1 MPFTLI
7 KDEETGTETK
17 SWVAPKPKED
27 ITEINEGI
35 EPSDNDKDEV
45 IIADQEKVKE
55 IDKTQTEENL
65 ATESNVNKII
75 SRNKAD
81 DMGVLTPG
89 GTKNPNFSF
98 DNFAHNFTRIIGQE
112 VYTDFL
118 GIGTKGAGDMGMNK
132 YLDPNNR
139 IHNVYYGKKSES
151 HPLDITPDQ
160 GHDYFSVK
168 NDSQWIKEASTGKV
182 YSLKTGYLAPSYK
195 TDKESLLKPEGPLA
209 YLKAS
214 LYADYAPRLNKA
226 QLEKLKAN
234 PENTIVPHFAITK
247 VDLIRQAIENH
258 NLISAD
264 EDKIGPTGDL
274 GMAENRPL
282 GWPFNK
288 LGESWVSESGTL
300 EERTD
305 LKHGEGALSVVA
317 AYAGI
322 TAGIAL
328 TEKRLLKE
336 FPILAAPGR
345 GLMDMTKNSKFL
357 SVKGL
362 FPRIIKEA
370 SEYAIPGHLA
380 DYSLEAD
387 KANLANF
394 FIDNKWVGSRYL
406 EPLAIDTTD
415 TNATRREKNASIG
428 TIMGTILG
436 PTIGVPLAA
445 TKGMR
450 TDVSK
455 FIKKAP
461 QIASQVEDEGVRRLS
476 NALIDILDLDAATL
490 QEQKAIELAQQG
502 PTTNTTKKVTG
513 GTPPKKTE
521 IITPKE
527 TQEELDIQQQQATIR
542 REKAEVK
549 AEKSTTELLQ
559 PSQTEEPKLPTKQTD
574 TRGQGVYYHGAA
586 NKFEL
591 VEGGQH
597 ATDQNIYGP
606 GFYTTEDLTTAG
618 KYQKKNR
625 KSAGKDAT
633 QVVYKINEKQPVKFY
648 DLDQPV
654 SNDLKEFIENY
665 DDEFAYNIVVES
677 VDSLGDNY
685 TLGQLYDEI
694 RGYANANDVS
704 ASVVSYEIFPDFEA
718 YLKNQGFGGFTH
730 QGGKKAGKGKR
741 LHQVKIYWEPYEQVT
756 LTPLENLSK
765 KELVTKTKKLLS
777 TFDETKFRKAQEGKG
792 LSEQEINE
800 RANYL
805 KRLAQN
811 EDVSSEV
818 NLFPLGDDGPIDEYE
833 AILRKIERLSEK
845 HPELLGVIEGI
856 VKEAEAETARI
867 SGMEVKPKAA
877 IRAKLGRKQALEY
890 GDPSL
895 EGRVTRPTGQF
906 HSVKQLIYIS
916 LTDNGILRNR
926 AGILDTVWHENMHA
940 LQDYFYTP
948 TQKKLLAANR
958 KKLKQIALE
967 GLPERASQINK
978 FNDSAYSGV
987 DEKTDRE
994 LQAFAFAA
1002 WRELG
1007 AKYEKATW
1015 AEPFRKMQ
1023 QILTKVGNALRGYG
1037 YNTLEDLLADSGS
1050 GNIRQRALKTKRAN
1064 TGISFEL
1071 DPEDLIKRQDAW
1083 RDAVDKGDMSID
1095 KAMESMT
1102 RRLVSRTG
1110 KTTYL
1115 PRTSDQLIYANASL
1129 DELLREMLGDRE
1141 TLTGLKSYKIAP
1153 LLEKAKAQLK
1163 ADGLDPKLTLQRFEQ
1178 AAKGDLRSQ
1187 EDLIAMTGLLAH
1199 HDINLRTLS
1208 ENSIEFR
1215 SAKNATDKLNA
1226 GKKMLASFEDHIVLS
1241 TGWAFSTRNASQR
1254 LKLGQISF
1262 TDSVNETIPPSTIFR
1277 QNVESDLVSDSILK
1291 DGFTT
1296 TDGIAGQG
1304 VYFTTDST
1312 PGNVEINGPLP
1323 ADIPILNLA
1332 GSNKS
1337 ITDLLIELKLGK
1349 PKKAKDGVT
1358 LTPKQQEAIKN
1369 YAENKGYKGI
1379 RYATDF
1385 TSKPQSGDQVVIFD
1399 PNDANRIVRSAAAIP
1414 PEKVDTEP
1422 VSSLIEQAIRN
1433 TTKIIENK
1441 LPQGAREALK
1451 EGRMTPELL
1460 RILDAMS
1467 ALAYELNDP
1476 QSLTRSPITNV
1487 VELINDVPKG
1497 KLTEEAWY
1505 DIWRN
1510 WLFLSAS
1517 TMMKV
1522 FGGTEFRALTLP
1534 VGQWLGEARLQ
1545 KDLFLNKELSKQ
1557 GSEGLGTDF
1566 KMSMSKVR
1574 QRLYLSQYS
1583 KYFQQLPYAIRM
1595 AYSALKHNEVFVN
1608 LGRGEFDEFRKNY
1621 SDNTNQLE
1629 LDFNPQ
1635 TITEDPVTLTGKEW
1649 WLDSSSNALS
1659 LMWRHGISE
1668 PLRTGAGRLLA
1679 SIDSFHSGMVGP
1691 TSEFTRLM
1699 EMNIAEIAMRDNL
1712 NPETHFQ
1719 EIYESAFEKTNL
1731 QLKKLFAHVRL
1742 KDGTMIEK
1750 GRLKGQHAKNVM
1762 DWVQFTDDISVKN
1775 EARTFEYG
1783 VRAAKEEGLTDKRE
1797 IFERA
1802 LTWVKEGEQF
1812 ERYGTGDKLGRT
1824 TFGGAMA
1831 DTINLP
1837 GEIWQTIINKTPWKM
1852 AYVFQATNR
1861 TPVNMTKSALRITP
1875 GLNNYV
1881 DSYWRDIHS
1890 QDYSTRAKALGEVA
1904 VAQSFL
1910 GMATVLGAA
1919 GVVQISGPLP
1929 VDQKKRNEWRE
1940 VGKQPE
1946 SIRFKLPWNGEYT
1959 RWFPTDTFEQ
1969 FRIILTAAGA
1979 YTDVLE
1985 DCNQKE
1991 SDAWFGYCALTSVAP
2006 AISKTGLNT
2015 FQRDVTGG
2023 FRKLGTLIEWFNS
2036 EITDELKGDQNK
2048 LEKFILQFLTGTGG
2062 LGGPAVVKAARYS
2075 IDPYER
2081 DYDIGS
2087 NSLATAYNMWKR
2099 NIPYLSKTAPPV
2111 LNSYTGN
2118 PIPAARVPGSML
2130 IDEESAF
2137 IKGIHDQMTPLAALR
2152 GRHQSTD
2159 PIDEER
2165 LRMGSNRLLFGR
2177 RSSGLPNRTLNR
2189 TELNRLIEIATKEV
2203 KLPYPPGSKTKP
2215 DPNGLTLPQALR
2227 KMITESVIYKSL
2239 PYENKKGIKSD
2250 RDKAWDLTE
2259 QRYKQLAMEYFIEE
2273 MDDGTPE
2280 SLGYQLKL
2288 FKQQKEIKEKTRFS
2302 DYDMSINSLED
2313 WKQLAQ
2319 A

>member
-45 IIADQEKVKE
+45 IIADQEKVNE

-75 SRNKAD
+75 SRNKTD

-89 GTKNPNFSF
+89 GTKNPTFSF

-118 GIGTKGAGDMGMNK
+118 GIGTKGAGDMGMNRR
-132 YLDPNNR
+132 LDPNNR
-139 IHNVYYGKKSES
+139 INNYFYGKKSES

-160 GHDYFSVK
+160 GHDYFSVE

-234 PENTIVPHFAITK
+234 PENIIVEHPAITK
-247 VDLIRQAIENH
+247 VNLIKQAIENH

-317 AYAGI
+317 GYAAV
-322 TAGIAL
+322 TLPLVLA
-328 TEKRLLKE
+328 ERRLLKE
-336 FPILAAPGR
+336 FPIIAAPNR
-345 GLMDMTKNSKFL
+345 GLMDITKNSKFL

-370 SEYAIPGHLA
+370 TEYIGPGYVA

-394 FIDNKWVGSRYL
+394 FIDNKWIGSRYL
-406 EPLAIDTTD
+406 EPLEIDTTD

-428 TIMGTILG
+428 AIMGAILG

-559 PSQTEEPKLPTKQTD
+559 PSRTEEPKLPTKQTD

-591 VEGGQH
+591 DESSHYNKTGL
-597 ATDQNIYGP
+597 YGH
-606 GFYTTEDLTTAG
+606 GLYTTEDLTTAG

-633 QVVYKINEKQPVKFY
+633 QVVYQINEKQPVKFF
-648 DLDQPV
+648 DLDKPAPKELLDYIEAQMSRYEFLDDMVGNSFDAYRIGSWQDKVASENPSLAELFSAFKEYNTESPNTAEDFIFQIQEYLM
-654 SNDLKEFIENY
+654 SNE
-665 DDEFAYNIVVES
+665 
-677 VDSLGDNY
+677 G
-685 TLGQLYDEI
+685 GLYG
-694 RGYANANDVS
+694 GY
-704 ASVVSYEIFPDFEA
+704 
-718 YLKNQGFGGFTH
+718 TH

-811 EDVSSEV
+811 EDVSSEI
-818 NLFPLGDDGPIDEYE
+818 NLFPLGDDGPTDPFKVIQERIIRLIENNPKLQQDLE
-833 AILRKIERLSEK
+833 AIL
-845 HPELLGVIEGI
+845 
-856 VKEAEAETARI
+856 KEADIETARI
-867 SGMEVKPKAA
+867 TGMELKASPA
-877 IRAKLGRKQALEY
+877 LQGKMTRQQALDY
-890 GDPSL
+890 GDPRL
-895 EGRVTRPTGQF
+895 EGLTTLPTGTWNAT
-906 HSVKQLIYIS
+906 KQLIYIS
-916 LTDNGILRNR
+916 LSDHGFIRNREGILN
-926 AGILDTVWHENMHA
+926 TVWHENMHA

-967 GLPERASQINK
+967 GLPEKADTINK
-978 FNDSAYSGV
+978 FGFD
-987 DEKTDRE
+987 KTTDRE

-1015 AEPFRKMQ
+1015 AEPFRKIQ
-1023 QILTKVGNALRGYG
+1023 QILTKVSNALRGYG

-1071 DPEDLIKRQDAW
+1071 DPEDLIKRQDAFK
-1083 RDAVDKGDMSID
+1083 DAVDKGDMPID

-1102 RRLVSRTG
+1102 RPLVSRTG

-1187 EDLIAMTGLLAH
+1187 DDLIAMTALLAH

-1215 SAKNATDKLNA
+1215 GAKNATDKLNA
-1226 GKKMLASFEDHIVLS
+1226 GKKMIASFEDHVVLS
-1241 TGWAFSTRNASQR
+1241 TGWAFATRNASQR

-1296 TDGIAGQG
+1296 TNGIAGEG

-1433 TTKIIENK
+1433 TTKVIENK
-1441 LPQGAREALK
+1441 LPKGAREALK

-1467 ALAYELNDP
+1467 AVAYELNDP
-1476 QSLTRSPITNV
+1476 QSLTRSPIGDI

-1497 KLTEEAWY
+1497 KLTEETWY

-1522 FGGTEFRALTLP
+1522 FGGTEFRAAVLP
-1534 VGQWLGEARLQ
+1534 VTQWMGEARLQ
-1545 KDLFLNKELSKQ
+1545 RNLLNKFDDI
-1557 GSEGLGTDF
+1557 GGNMNDF
-1566 KMSMSKVR
+1566 QMSMSKVR
-1574 QRLYLSQYS
+1574 QRLYLSQYPR
-1583 KYFQQLPYAIRM
+1583 YFQQLPYALRM
-1595 AYSALKHNEVFVN
+1595 AYSAIKHNEVFVN

-1649 WLDSSSNALS
+1649 WLDPSSNPLS

-1679 SIDSFHSGMVGP
+1679 GIDSFHSGMVGP

-1731 QLKKLFAHVRL
+1731 QLKKLFAHIRL

-1762 DWVQFTDDISVKN
+1762 DWIQFTDDISVKN

-1802 LTWVKEGEQF
+1802 LTWIKEGEQF
-1812 ERYGTGDKLGRT
+1812 ERYSKGDKA
-1824 TFGGAMA
+1824 TFGGSMEAM
-1831 DTINLP
+1831 INMP
-1837 GEIWQTIINKTPWKM
+1837 GELWQKLLNNSPGHV
-1852 AYVFQATNR
+1852 AYLLQATNR
-1861 TPVNMTKSALRITP
+1861 TPVNMTKSALRVIP
-1875 GLNNYV
+1875 GANNYV

-1890 QDYSTRAKALGEVA
+1890 QDYGTRAKALGEISL
-1904 VAQSFL
+1904 AQNFL
-1910 GMATVLGAA
+1910 GMAAA
-1919 GVVQISGPLP
+1919 LSVFGVVEISGPLP
-1929 VDQKKRNEWRE
+1929 VDQKKRNEWKE
-1940 VGKQPE
+1940 TGKQPE

-1969 FRIILTAAGA
+1969 LRIVLTAAGA

-2006 AISKTGLNT
+2006 AISKTGLNI

-2023 FRKLGTLIEWFNS
+2023 FRKIGTLVEWFNS

-2062 LGGPAVVKAARYS
+2062 AGGPAVVKAARYS

-2081 DYDIGS
+2081 DYDTGS
-2087 NSLATAYNMWKR
+2087 NILATSYNMWKR
-2099 NIPYLSKTAPPV
+2099 NIPYLSKTAPLV

-2130 IDEESAF
+2130 IDEESSF
-2137 IKGIHDQMTPLAALR
+2137 IKAIHDQMTPLAAFR

-2189 TELNRLIEIATKEV
+2189 TELNRLIEIATKEI

-2215 DPNGLTLPQALR
+2215 DANGLTLPQALR
-2227 KMITESVIYKSL
+2227 KMITESVRYKSL
-2239 PYENKKGIKSD
+2239 PYENKKGFKSD
-2250 RDKAWDLTE
+2250 RDKAWDDLE

>member
-45 IIADQEKVKE
+45 IIADQEKVNE
-55 IDKTQTEENL
+55 IDKTQIEENL

-75 SRNKAD
+75 SRNKTD

-89 GTKNPNFSF
+89 GTKNPTFSF

-118 GIGTKGAGDMGMNK
+118 GIGTKGAGDMGMNRR
-132 YLDPNNR
+132 LDPNNR
-139 IHNVYYGKKSES
+139 INNYFYGKKSES

-160 GHDYFSVK
+160 GDYFAVK

-226 QLEKLKAN
+226 QLEKLKSN
-234 PENTIVPHFAITK
+234 PENIIVEHPSITK
-247 VDLIRQAIENH
+247 VNLIKQAIENH
-258 NLISAD
+258 NLINAD

-274 GMAENRPL
+274 GMGENRPL

-317 AYAGI
+317 GYAAI
-322 TAGIAL
+322 TLPLVLA
-328 TEKRLLKE
+328 ERRLLKE
-336 FPILAAPGR
+336 FPIIAAPNR

-370 SEYAIPGHLA
+370 TEYIGPGYVA

-394 FIDNKWVGSRYL
+394 FIDNKWIGSRYL

-415 TNATRREKNASIG
+415 TNAERREKNASIG
-428 TIMGTILG
+428 AIMGAILG
-436 PTIGVPLAA
+436 PIIGVPLAA

-521 IITPKE
+521 VITPKE

-559 PSQTEEPKLPTKQTD
+559 PSRTEEPKLPTKQTD

-586 NKFEL
+586 DKFEL
-591 VEGGQH
+591 SLDGQYS
-597 ATDQNIYGP
+597 TNTGIYGQ
-606 GFYTTEDLTTAG
+606 GLYSTEDLTTAS

-625 KSAGKDAT
+625 KSAGKDAEKT
-633 QVVYKINEKQPVKFY
+633 VYQLNEKAPVKFF
-648 DLDQPV
+648 DLDKPT
-654 SNDLKEFIENY
+654 SEE
-665 DDEFAYNIVVES
+665 IVNVL
-677 VDSLGDNY
+677 VDSFEYADDFMDYVLDNVDKVGADY
-685 TLGQLYDEI
+685 QNVSLAKLIDTMREYSKSFDVTRDDFQDGIDTLKDYLMTQ
-694 RGYANANDVS
+694 GY
-704 ASVVSYEIFPDFEA
+704 
-718 YLKNQGFGGFTH
+718 GGFTH
-730 QGGKKAGKGKR
+730 KGGKLAGKSKR
-741 LHQVKIYWEPYEQVT
+741 LHQVRIYWEPSEQVT

-833 AILRKIERLSEK
+833 AILQKIEKLSKK
-845 HPELLGVIEGI
+845 HPELLGVIEAI
-856 VKEAEAETARI
+856 VKEAEADTARI
-867 SGMEVKPKAA
+867 SGMEVQPRAA
-877 IRAKLGRKQALEY
+877 LRGKMTRKQALDY

-895 EGRVTRPTGQF
+895 EGRTTRPTGQF

-916 LTDNGILRNR
+916 LTDQGILRNR
-926 AGILDTVWHENMHA
+926 EGILDTVWHENMHA

-967 GLPERASQINK
+967 GLPNRADTINK
-978 FNDSAYSGV
+978 FGF

-1015 AEPFRKMQ
+1015 AEPFRKIQ

-1071 DPEDLIKRQDAW
+1071 DPEDLIKRQDAFK
-1083 RDAVDKGDMSID
+1083 DAVDKGDMPID

-1110 KTTYL
+1110 QTTYL
-1115 PRTSDQLIYANASL
+1115 PRTSDQLIYANASFG
-1129 DELLREMLGDRE
+1129 ELFTEILGDRE
-1141 TLTGLKSYKIAP
+1141 TLTGLNSYKIAP

-1187 EDLIAMTGLLAH
+1187 EDLISMAALLTH

-1215 SAKNATDKLNA
+1215 GAKNATDKLNA
-1226 GKKMLASFEDHIVLS
+1226 GKKMIASFEDHVVLS
-1241 TGWAFSTRNASQR
+1241 TGWSFATRNASQR

-1337 ITDLLIELKLGK
+1337 ITDLLIELNLGK

-1399 PNDANRIVRSAAAIP
+1399 PNDANRIVRSAASIP

-1433 TTKIIENK
+1433 TTKVIENK
-1441 LPQGAREALK
+1441 LPKGAREALK

-1460 RILDAMS
+1460 KILDAMS
-1467 ALAYELNDP
+1467 AVAYELNDP
-1476 QSLTRSPITNV
+1476 QSLTRSSIGDI

-1497 KLTEEAWY
+1497 KLTEETWY

-1517 TMMKV
+1517 TMYKV
-1522 FGGTEFRALTLP
+1522 FGGTEFRALSLP
-1534 VGQWLGEARLQ
+1534 VTQWMGEARLQ
-1545 KDLFLNKELSKQ
+1545 RNLLNKFDDI
-1557 GSEGLGTDF
+1557 GGNMNDF
-1566 KMSMSKVR
+1566 QMSMSKVR

-1583 KYFQQLPYAIRM
+1583 KYFQQLPYALRM
-1595 AYSALKHNEVFVN
+1595 AYSAIKHNEVFVN

-1635 TITEDPVTLTGKEW
+1635 TITEDSVTLTGKEW
-1649 WLDSSSNALS
+1649 WLDPSSNPLS

-1679 SIDSFHSGMVGP
+1679 GIDSFHSGMVGP
-1691 TSEFTRLM
+1691 AAEFTRLM
-1699 EMNIAEIAMRDNL
+1699 EMNIAEIAMKDNL

-1731 QLKKLFAHVRL
+1731 QLKKLFAHIRL

-1775 EARTFEYG
+1775 EARTFDYG

-1812 ERYGTGDKLGRT
+1812 ERYSKGDKA
-1824 TFGGAMA
+1824 TFGGSMEAMV
-1831 DTINLP
+1831 NMP
-1837 GEIWQTIINKTPWKM
+1837 GELWQKLLNNSPGHI
-1852 AYVFQATNR
+1852 AYLLQATNR
-1861 TPVNMTKSALRITP
+1861 TPVNMTKSALRVIP
-1875 GLNNYV
+1875 GANNYV

-1890 QDYSTRAKALGEVA
+1890 QDYGTRAKALGEISI
-1904 VAQSFL
+1904 AQNFL
-1910 GMATVLGAA
+1910 GMAAA
-1919 GVVQISGPLP
+1919 LSVFGVVEISGPLP
-1929 VDQKKRNEWRE
+1929 VDQKKRNEWKE
-1940 VGKQPE
+1940 TGKQPE

-1959 RWFPTDTFEQ
+1959 RWFPTDSFEQ
-1969 FRIILTAAGA
+1969 LRIVLTAAGA

-2006 AISKTGLNT
+2006 AISKTGLNI

-2023 FRKLGTLIEWFNS
+2023 FRKIGTLVEWFNS

-2081 DYDIGS
+2081 DYDTGS
-2087 NSLATAYNMWKR
+2087 NSLATAFNMWKR

-2227 KMITESVIYKSL
+2227 KMITESVRYKSL
-2239 PYENKKGIKSD
+2239 PYENKKGFKSD

>member
-1 MPFTLI
+1 MSRYEYLDDMVGDSFDAYRIGSWQDKVASENPSLAELFSAF
-7 KDEETGTETK
+7 KEYNTE
-17 SWVAPKPKED
+17 SPNAAED
-27 ITEINEGI
+27 FIFQIQEHLMSNEGG
-35 EPSDNDKDEV
+35 
-45 IIADQEKVKE
+45 
-55 IDKTQTEENL
+55 L
-65 ATESNVNKII
+65 Y
-75 SRNKAD
+75 
-81 DMGVLTPG
+81 G
-89 GTKNPNFSF
+89 G
-98 DNFAHNFTRIIGQE
+98 
-112 VYTDFL
+112 Y
-118 GIGTKGAGDMGMNK
+118 
-132 YLDPNNR
+132 
-139 IHNVYYGKKSES
+139 
-151 HPLDITPDQ
+151 
-160 GHDYFSVK
+160 
-168 NDSQWIKEASTGKV
+168 
-182 YSLKTGYLAPSYK
+182 
-195 TDKESLLKPEGPLA
+195 
-209 YLKAS
+209 
-214 LYADYAPRLNKA
+214 
-226 QLEKLKAN
+226 
-234 PENTIVPHFAITK
+234 
-247 VDLIRQAIENH
+247 
-258 NLISAD
+258 
-264 EDKIGPTGDL
+264 
-274 GMAENRPL
+274 
-282 GWPFNK
+282 
-288 LGESWVSESGTL
+288 
-300 EERTD
+300 
-305 LKHGEGALSVVA
+305 
-317 AYAGI
+317 
-322 TAGIAL
+322 
-328 TEKRLLKE
+328 
-336 FPILAAPGR
+336 
-345 GLMDMTKNSKFL
+345 
-357 SVKGL
+357 
-362 FPRIIKEA
+362 
-370 SEYAIPGHLA
+370 
-380 DYSLEAD
+380 
-387 KANLANF
+387 
-394 FIDNKWVGSRYL
+394 
-406 EPLAIDTTD
+406 
-415 TNATRREKNASIG
+415 
-428 TIMGTILG
+428 
-436 PTIGVPLAA
+436 
-445 TKGMR
+445 
-450 TDVSK
+450 
-455 FIKKAP
+455 
-461 QIASQVEDEGVRRLS
+461 
-476 NALIDILDLDAATL
+476 
-490 QEQKAIELAQQG
+490 
-502 PTTNTTKKVTG
+502 
-513 GTPPKKTE
+513 
-521 IITPKE
+521 
-527 TQEELDIQQQQATIR
+527 
-542 REKAEVK
+542 
-549 AEKSTTELLQ
+549 
-559 PSQTEEPKLPTKQTD
+559 
-574 TRGQGVYYHGAA
+574 
-586 NKFEL
+586 
-591 VEGGQH
+591 
-597 ATDQNIYGP
+597 
-606 GFYTTEDLTTAG
+606 
-618 KYQKKNR
+618 
-625 KSAGKDAT
+625 
-633 QVVYKINEKQPVKFY
+633 
-648 DLDQPV
+648 
-654 SNDLKEFIENY
+654 
-665 DDEFAYNIVVES
+665 
-677 VDSLGDNY
+677 
-685 TLGQLYDEI
+685 
-694 RGYANANDVS
+694 
-704 ASVVSYEIFPDFEA
+704 
-718 YLKNQGFGGFTH
+718 TH

-756 LTPLENLSK
+756 LTPLQDLSK

-792 LSEQEINE
+792 LSEQDINE

-811 EDVSSEV
+811 EDVSAET

-833 AILRKIERLSEK
+833 AILRKIEKLSKK
-845 HPELLGVIEGI
+845 HPELLGIIEGI
-856 VKEAEAETARI
+856 VKEAEADTARI
-867 SGMEVKPKAA
+867 SGMEVQPRAA
-877 IRAKLGRKQALEY
+877 LRGKMTRQQALDY
-890 GDPSL
+890 GDPRL
-895 EGRVTRPTGQF
+895 EGRTTRPTGQF

-916 LTDNGILRNR
+916 LTDQGILRNR
-926 AGILDTVWHENMHA
+926 EGILDTVWHENMHA

-967 GLPERASQINK
+967 GLPKRASQINK
-978 FNDSAYSGV
+978 FGF

-1023 QILTKVGNALRGYG
+1023 QILTKAGNALRGYG

-1071 DPEDLIKRQDAW
+1071 DPEDLIKRQDAFK
-1083 RDAVDKGDMSID
+1083 DAVDKGDIPID

-1102 RRLVSRTG
+1102 RRLISRTG

-1115 PRTSDQLIYANASL
+1115 PRTSDQLIYANASFG
-1129 DELLREMLGDRE
+1129 ELLTEMLGDRE

-1178 AAKGDLRSQ
+1178 AAKGDLQSQ
-1187 EDLIAMTGLLAH
+1187 NDLISMAALLAH

-1215 SAKNATDKLNA
+1215 GAKNATDKLNA
-1226 GKKMLASFEDHIVLS
+1226 GKKMIASFEDHVVLS
-1241 TGWAFSTRNASQR
+1241 TGWSFATRNASQR

-1296 TDGIAGQG
+1296 TDGIAGEG

-1399 PNDANRIVRSAAAIP
+1399 ANDANRIVRSAAAIP

-1433 TTKIIENK
+1433 TTKVIENK
-1441 LPQGAREALK
+1441 LPKGAREALK

-1467 ALAYELNDP
+1467 AVAYELNDP
-1476 QSLTRSPITNV
+1476 QSLTRSSIGDI

-1497 KLTEEAWY
+1497 KLTEETWY

-1517 TMMKV
+1517 TMYKV
-1522 FGGTEFRALTLP
+1522 FGGTEFRALSLP
-1534 VGQWLGEARLQ
+1534 VTQWMGEARLQ
-1545 KDLFLNKELSKQ
+1545 RNLLNKFDDI
-1557 GSEGLGTDF
+1557 GGNMNDF
-1566 KMSMSKVR
+1566 QMSMSKVR

-1583 KYFQQLPYAIRM
+1583 KYFQQLPYALRM
-1595 AYSALKHNEVFVN
+1595 AYSAIKHNEVFVN

-1635 TITEDPVTLTGKEW
+1635 TITEDSVTLTGKEW
-1649 WLDSSSNALS
+1649 WLDPSSNPLS

-1679 SIDSFHSGMVGP
+1679 GIDSFHSGMVGP
-1691 TSEFTRLM
+1691 AAEFTRLM
-1699 EMNIAEIAMRDNL
+1699 EMNIAEIAMKDNL

-1731 QLKKLFAHVRL
+1731 QLKKLFAHIRL

-1812 ERYGTGDKLGRT
+1812 ERYSKGDKA
-1824 TFGGAMA
+1824 TFGGSMEAMV
-1831 DTINLP
+1831 NMP
-1837 GEIWQTIINKTPWKM
+1837 GELWQKLLNNSPGHI
-1852 AYVFQATNR
+1852 AYLLQATNR
-1861 TPVNMTKSALRITP
+1861 TPVNMTKSALRVIP
-1875 GLNNYV
+1875 GANNYV

-1890 QDYSTRAKALGEVA
+1890 QDYGTRAKALGEISI
-1904 VAQSFL
+1904 AQNFL
-1910 GMATVLGAA
+1910 GMAAA
-1919 GVVQISGPLP
+1919 LSVFGVVEISGPLP
-1929 VDQKKRNEWRE
+1929 VDQKKRNEWKE
-1940 VGKQPE
+1940 TGKQPE

-1959 RWFPTDTFEQ
+1959 RWFPTDSFEQ
-1969 FRIILTAAGA
+1969 LRIVLTAAGA

-2006 AISKTGLNT
+2006 AISKTGLNI

-2023 FRKLGTLIEWFNS
+2023 FRKIGTLVEWFNS

-2062 LGGPAVVKAARYS
+2062 AGGPAVVKAARYS

-2081 DYDIGS
+2081 DYDTGS
-2087 NSLATAYNMWKR
+2087 NILATSYNMWKR

-2130 IDEESAF
+2130 IDEESSF
-2137 IKGIHDQMTPLAALR
+2137 IKAIHDQMTPLAAFR